1 MGTPE
6 GPGYAAAMPSPPSPP
21 RPRLVRPDEA
31 PPAPAAP
38 DRDGRRAASAW
49 LLPLALA
56 AALVAAAGWGL
67 EARRATELAGRVAAL
82 EGALGAARAEIGAR
96 QRHLDLVRRAV
107 VEAEAGMAALR
118 VLAERDP
125 AAAPEPS
132 PAARPGGE

>member
-6 GPGYAAAMPSPPSPP
+6 GPGYAAGMSSPPSPP

-31 PPAPAAP
+31 PPAPTAP
-38 DRDGRRAASAW
+38 GRGGRRRAW

-67 EARRATELAGRVAAL
+67 EARRATGLAGRVAEL

-96 QRHLDLVRRAV
+96 QRHLEEVRRAA

-118 VLAERDP
+118 ALAERDP
-125 AAAPEPS
+125 AAAPEAAPS
-132 PAARPGGE
+132 ARPGDR